1 MKLQRTLKLRRFK
14 TFLTRLN
21 KASQNKLFFIE
32 DNDLFDQNE
41 ISEDDRGFIMDII
54 DGTIFI
60 ADTKWFVQET
70 EPAEM
75 ETAVKRKLE
84 KQS

>member
-1 MKLQRTLKLRRFK
+1 
-14 TFLTRLN
+14 
-21 KASQNKLFFIE
+21 
-32 DNDLFDQNE
+32 
-41 ISEDDRGFIMDII
+41 MDII

-60 ADTKWFVQET
+60 ADTKWFVQE
-70 EPAEM
+70 M